1 MRAFTC
7 LRISTTRAPQ
17 GLDEVIS
24 QQSSYQAFVDRQ
36 YGGGRVPD
44 LIVPDPDAHMGSSSN
59 FGSLGL
65 LHPSRVA
72 QSLTAMFFLG
82 SIVLASTV
90 IGSIESGLSSGIPS
104 SHSGTSEIYPLV
116 QERKPRSTIE
126 RLESPAG
133 MLIRLTIFRKSA
145 PWLPHPPGAAGTA
158 AEGLSAL
165 YLVGSRPFAAS
176 GPRTSGTAPVRRR
189 RVPYHPLGFSFH
201 PGTLRRNP
209 SSGHRVDDTWPL
221 RSALPSC
228 PPRGQSTRPQGK
240 PTSLSC
246 PY

>member
-17 GLDEVIS
+17 GLDDVIS

-36 YGGGRVPD
+36 
-44 LIVPDPDAHMGSSSN
+44 MGSSSN
-59 FGSLGL
+59 LGSLGL

-72 QSLTAMFFLG
+72 QSLTDMFFLG
-82 SIVLASTV
+82 SIVLASIV
-90 IGSIESGLSSGIPS
+90 LGSIESALSSGIPS

-145 PWLPHPPGAAGTA
+145 PWLPHPPGTAGTA

-165 YLVGSRPFAAS
+165 YLVGSRLSLSPIPAPRAPLQCAVAAFPIILWDFHS
-176 GPRTSGTAPVRRR
+176 IRALCVEMPVA
-189 RVPYHPLGFSFH
+189 V
-201 PGTLRRNP
+201 
-209 SSGHRVDDTWPL
+209 HRVDDTWPL

-228 PPRGQSTRPQGK
+228 PPCGLSTRPQGK